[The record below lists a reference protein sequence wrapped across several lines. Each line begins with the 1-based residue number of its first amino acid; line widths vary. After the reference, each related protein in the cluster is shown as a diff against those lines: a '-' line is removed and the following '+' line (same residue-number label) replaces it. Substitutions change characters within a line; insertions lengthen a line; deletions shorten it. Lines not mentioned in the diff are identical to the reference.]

1 MILRDYQKNIFDR
14 VIQSCSNDLIQLD
27 TGGGKTPIEA
37 ALAKDHDY
45 VLAVVHRNLLVAQIS
60 DKFSAFGIDHNILGS
75 NNTIKRCALS
85 NRNSKVNLSIEN
97 KWVCSVDSIIA
108 RHKRGRLDLDF
119 NLPWLIIIDEAHHVV
134 KKNKWGKLQEI
145 FPNARILGFT
155 ATPCRNDGQSL
166 SVSNDGIF
174 EKLIQADDL
183 KKESVAQLINCG
195 HLSDFKCY
203 SILSKMD
210 LKVLKKLGGDYTT
223 KSLEKSVENSEI
235 IGDAIKNYKRL
246 ANNEQAVVFCIS
258 IKNAEETA
266 QKFLQAGYSSAC
278 ISSKMTQTEIGKI
291 VDLFRINQI
300 TILCNVDIIGEGFDV
315 PGIQALIMLRKTASF
330 GKFRQWIGRSL
341 RPEDEKN
348 FAKIIDHV
356 GNIVVHG
363 LPDLHIDWDIE
374 KIDIPKHKN
383 LINCEDCG
391 FVFKAYLK
399 HCPECGQENKLAE
412 RKSIGGYYVEQDV
425 IDFKLCEIE
434 RRKIDEAEQK
444 IIDDKRAEEERIL
457 FETQLLPITNL
468 FKQDAIGS
476 VCQKL
481 AEWFIENIKDTIKIK
496 DLNLFIKSFEIG
508 SQKFWIDNFTVMDL
522 KNLNQKKCLEVFKKW
537 QITK

>member
-1 MILRDYQKNIFDR
+1 MILRDYQKNIFYQVMKSR
-14 VIQSCSNDLIQLD
+14 SNDLVQLD

-37 ALAKDHDY
+37 ALSNVHDH

-60 DKFSAFGIDHNILGS
+60 DKFSAFKIPHNILGS

-85 NRNSKVNLSIEN
+85 NKNSTVDLSIKN

-108 RHKRGRLDLDF
+108 RHKRGRLNFDF
-119 NLPWLIIIDEAHHVV
+119 KLPWVIIIDEAHHVV
-134 KKNKWGKLQEI
+134 KKNKWGKLKEI

-155 ATPCRNDGQSL
+155 ATPCRGDGQSL
-166 SVSNDGIF
+166 HISNDGIF
-174 EKLIQADDL
+174 EKLIQAEDL
-183 KKESVAQLINCG
+183 KTESVSELINRG

-203 SILSKMD
+203 SILSKID
-210 LKVLKKLGGDYTT
+210 LKVLKKSGGDYTT
-223 KSLEKSVENSEI
+223 ASLEKSVEKSEI

-291 VDLFRINQI
+291 VDLFRLNQI

-315 PGIQALIMLRKTASF
+315 PGIRALIMLRKTASF

-341 RPEDEKN
+341 RPEKEKY

-412 RKSIGGYYVEQDV
+412 RKSIGGYYVEQDI

-434 RRKIDEAEQK
+434 RRKIDDEEQK
-444 IIDDKRAEEERIL
+444 IIDDRKSEEERIL
-457 FETQLLPITNL
+457 FETQLFPIINL
-468 FKQDAIGS
+468 FKNDAIGA

-481 AEWFIENIKDTIKIK
+481 VEWFIENIKNSLEIK
-496 DLNLFIKSFEIG
+496 DLNTFIKSCEIG
-508 SQKFWIDNFTVMDL
+508 SEKFWIENFTVMDL
-522 KNLNQKKCLEVFKKW
+522 KNPNQKKCLEVFKKW